1 MEAAEHHRNRDG
13 ACGPRP
19 VGLPA
24 SPRIAP
30 HRDVRHYGATMW
42 SYRAT
47 PPMNRLFG
55 REGARPGTSEL
66 YLFPGYVALLLAG
79 VGLVRAH
86 DRRRFAYLAGLLVA
100 FEISRGLNG
109 LAFPWLFEHVQA
121 FRALRVP
128 ARIGIL
134 VNLSL
139 AVLAG
144 YGLQWLLSWITDVR
158 VRAAAT
164 AVVTAALLVEYAS
177 APVLAVAPEVSR
189 IDKWLARQP
198 PSVIVELPLAS
209 HRGGTSIDWL
219 YMYEGI
225 EHRQRMLN
233 GYSGY
238 APGSYYVMLDQMIG
252 FPDDRSIA
260 ALRERRVDYVV
271 LRGEEYPPER
281 WAPMIDAIRAR
292 PELSLVTI
300 LPFGDRFQAVFQI
313 RD

>member
-1 MEAAEHHRNRDG
+1 
-13 ACGPRP
+13 
-19 VGLPA
+19 
-24 SPRIAP
+24 
-30 HRDVRHYGATMW
+30 
-42 SYRAT
+42 
-47 PPMNRLFG
+47 MNRLFG
-55 REGARPGTSEL
+55 REGARPGTNKL
-66 YLFPGYVALLLAG
+66 YLFPGYAALLLAG
-79 VGLVRAH
+79 VGLVCSH

-109 LAFPWLFEHVQA
+109 LAFPWLFEHVQTL
-121 FRALRVP
+121 RALRVP

-144 YGLQWLLSWITDVR
+144 YGLQWLLSWVTDVR

-164 AVVTAALLVEYAS
+164 AVVAAALLVEYAS

-189 IDKWLARQP
+189 IDKWLTRQP

-209 HRGGTSIDWL
+209 HRGGNSIDWL

-238 APGSYYVMLDQMIG
+238 APGSYYVMLDQMIWI
-252 FPDDRSIA
+252 PRRSVDRRPARASRR
-260 ALRERRVDYVV
+260 LRRASGRGVPARTVGANDRRDTSPTGVV
-271 LRGEEYPPER
+271 ARHDPP
-281 WAPMIDAIRAR
+281 
-292 PELSLVTI
+292 V
-300 LPFGDRFQAVFQI
+300 GDRFQAVFSVSH
-313 RD
+313 